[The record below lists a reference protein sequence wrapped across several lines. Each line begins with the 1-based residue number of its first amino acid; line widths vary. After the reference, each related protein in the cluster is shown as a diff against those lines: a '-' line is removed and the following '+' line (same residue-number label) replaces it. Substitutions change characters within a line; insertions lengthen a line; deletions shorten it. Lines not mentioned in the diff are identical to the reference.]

1 MSYLVKGLAG
11 AAGCSGVCG
20 GYFAINHFSGKEDNR
35 PIAKTLITNSGRTL
49 LDANSDQWAAR
60 WSEYV
65 TATGNSLGIEGYDE
79 KAKTVNQAPKEFK
92 DACLSKV
99 NEKVSGEEDK
109 LFQALAKYCI
119 QMTTISELIDSV
131 GKVVLSTTSGQDG
144 TEWTASW
151 DRYVKYSEDNKWGLD
166 KWSEEKVKQ
175 TVPDTLKLNVMRRRV
190 ERLLGWRM
198 WSLRIMLIDALRI
211 SLLPPLP
218 DN

>member
-49 LDANSDQWAAR
+49 LDVNSDQWATR

-79 KAKTVNQAPKEFK
+79 KAKTVDQAPKEFK

-119 QMTTISELIDSV
+119 QMTTISDLIDSV
-131 GKVVLSTTSGQDG
+131 GKVALSTDSGQGG
-144 TEWTASW
+144 TDWKAPW

-166 KWSEEKVKQ
+166 NWDAEKGKSEVPEAFKTKCNTKKSGKTFGVK
-175 TVPDTLKLNVMRRRV
+175 DV
-190 ERLLGWRM
+190 EFKNYVDWCTKDKPASPAAG
-198 WSLRIMLIDALRI
+198 
-211 SLLPPLP
+211 
-218 DN
+218 